1 MRPSVIVLN
10 GCLALGCGLGSFAY
24 GEAAE
29 PVPPN
34 DATTVTAQANAA
46 VLNQLPFVNREDFE
60 DAQRGFIAPLPD
72 GIIKNDAGRPV
83 WDLTAY
89 GFLDKPAAA
98 ATVNPA
104 LYRQAQ
110 LNNINGLFKVTERIY
125 QIRGF
130 DISNMT
136 IVEGDT
142 GVIVIDP
149 LISVETAKAGLDL
162 YRKHRGPRPVKAV
175 IYTHSHI
182 DHWGGVKGVVNA
194 DEVKAGTVAIL
205 APEGFLEA
213 AISENVFVGNAMA
226 RRAIYMYGSLLP
238 KGEKGEVDAGLGK
251 TVSLGLKTL
260 IAPTDVITNTGEKRV
275 IDGVEI
281 VFQMAPNTE
290 APAEMLFYFPQF
302 KALCAAED
310 MTHTLHNL
318 YTIRG
323 AEVRNARAWWKT
335 VQLSLDLYGDKTD
348 VVFASHHWPKWNQ
361 EKVRAFFEN
370 QRDLYKYILDQS
382 LRLMNHGYTRDEVAE
397 MLVLPD
403 SLSQE
408 WYNRSFY
415 GTVNTDAKAVYQ
427 KYLGWY
433 DGNPAHLNPLPPED
447 AAKKYVEY
455 MTGADAVIA
464 KARDDYARG
473 EYRWVAEVMSHV
485 VFADPDNAE
494 ARKLEADAL
503 EQLGY
508 QAESGPWRNA
518 YLVGAFELRNGVPQ
532 PAAAVVVN
540 GGIITAA
547 PLDFYFDYLGIRMNG
562 PKAAGKKAVI
572 NWDFTDTGEKYVLNL
587 SNSALTYAAGR
598 QAPNA
603 DVTITLTRAVLDE
616 VTLGRTTF
624 KKAVMGGKVRFDGDI
639 AKLSELMG
647 LLDDFDP
654 MFNIVTP

>member
-1 MRPSVIVLN
+1 MKRSAIILN
-10 GCLALGCGLGSFAY
+10 VCLALSCGLASFAH
-24 GEAAE
+24 GEAAG

-34 DATTVTAQANAA
+34 DATTVTAEANAA
-46 VLNQLPFVNREDFE
+46 VLTQLPFVSREDFE
-60 DAQRGFIAPLPD
+60 DAQRGFIATLPD
-72 GIIKNDAGRPV
+72 GVIKNDAGRPV

-89 GFLDKPAAA
+89 GFLDKAAA
-98 ATVNPA
+98 PASVNPA

-110 LNNINGLFKVTERIY
+110 LNKINGLFKVTERIY

-130 DISNMT
+130 DLSNMT

-149 LISVETAKAGLDL
+149 LISAETAKAGLEL

-175 IYTHSHI
+175 IYTHSHV
-182 DHWGGVKGVVNA
+182 DHWGGVKGIVSV
-194 DEVKAGTVAIL
+194 DEVKAGVPIL
-205 APEGFLEA
+205 APEGFLEH
-213 AISENVFVGNAMA
+213 AISENVFAGNAMA
-226 RRAIYMYGSLLP
+226 RRAIYMYGALLA
-238 KGEKGEVDAGLGK
+238 KGATGEVDAGLGK
-251 TVSLGLKTL
+251 TTSLGLTTL
-260 IAPTDVITNTGEKRV
+260 IPPTDTITTTGEKRV

-281 VFQMAPNTE
+281 EFQMAPETE
-290 APAEMLFYFPQF
+290 APAEMLFYFPQM

-323 AEVRNARAWWKT
+323 AEVRNAKAWWKT
-335 VQLSLDLYGDKTD
+335 VQLALDLYGDKTD

-361 EKVRAFFEN
+361 DKVRAFLEN
-370 QRDLYKYILDQS
+370 QRDLYKYIHDQS
-382 LRLMNHGYTRDEVAE
+382 LRLMNHGYTMNEVAE

-408 WYNRSFY
+408 WYNRGFY
-415 GTVNTDAKAVYQ
+415 GTVNHDAKAVYQ

-433 DGNPAHLNPLPPED
+433 DGNPAHLHPLPPED
-447 AAKKYVEY
+447 AAKKYVDY
-455 MTGADAVIA
+455 MGGADAVMA
-464 KARDDYARG
+464 KAREDYARG

-485 VFADPDNAE
+485 VFADPTNAE
-494 ARKLEADAL
+494 ARRLEADAL

-518 YLVGAFELRNGVPQ
+518 YLVGAFELRNGAPQ
-532 PAAAVVVN
+532 PGGPKPVN
-540 GGIITAA
+540 ADVITA
-547 PLDFYFDYLGIRMNG
+547 LTIDLYFDYLGIRLNG
-562 PKAAGKKAVI
+562 PKAAGKKAVV
-572 NWDFTDTGEKYVLNL
+572 NWDFTDTGEKYVLTL

-603 DVTITLTRAVLDE
+603 DATITLSRATLDD
-616 VTLGRTTF
+616 VTLGKTTF
-624 KKAVMGGKVRFDGDI
+624 TQALESGKATIVGDT
-639 AKLSELMG
+639 AKLGELMG
-647 LLDDFDP
+647 LLDDFEP